1 MAEEPG
7 EGYKTPKLL
16 DPRVDAVHRSFMS
29 AIRGANL
36 GMLRARVPL
45 LTMSIYARWIPRLRA
60 AGLLPIARLVEGDMV
75 DTGVKRVDKM
85 THFYSDMS
93 LLAALLD
100 CWEPKTHMFHLT
112 VGEMAP
118 TLQDALLLL
127 GLPCAGRAVGEQD
140 VPDSWCEEFLD
151 RFAHVQLHTR
161 THKEVVHVV
170 QCRLHKSRHRRR
182 HSCEALGGVLT
193 MAFWVA
199 HVLHVPRELGAE
211 APPSL
216 CEGYSGGP
224 A

>member
-1 MAEEPG
+1 
-7 EGYKTPKLL
+7 
-16 DPRVDAVHRSFMS
+16 
-29 AIRGANL
+29 
-36 GMLRARVPL
+36 
-45 LTMSIYARWIPRLRA
+45 
-60 AGLLPIARLVEGDMV
+60 MV

-161 THKEVVHVV
+161 THKEVVHADYIRADTDDATVV
-170 QCRLHKSRHRRR
+170 RHLEAYLLWHFGWLMFCTSRGN
-182 HSCEALGGVLT
+182 S
-193 MAFWVA
+193 
-199 HVLHVPRELGAE
+199 VPKHLLPYVRAIVE
-211 APPSL
+211 APLDEVPQYNW
-216 CEGYSGGP
+216 G
-224 A
+224 